1 MKEVKVIKANTNII
15 HRGKG
20 RELGVLL
27 RVAAYC
33 RVSTDDEDQLNSYR
47 SQL

>member
-33 RVSTDDEDQLNSYR
+33 RVSTDDVLWQSDRLQL
-47 SQL
+47 